1 MNRVFRIVWSKALNA
16 WVVASELTG
25 KHGKGRGCA
34 ASSTIDERSSPARA
48 LYGAWTLR
56 LGVLMGLASLYAT
69 PTLAADKYWDVNGGS
84 AGSGGVGVW
93 DTTLANW
100 NAASDGVAG
109 PFTVWNNTSLDNAI
123 FAGTAATVTLG
134 TNVTANSVIF
144 NVTGY
149 TLKNGTLTL
158 AGPTP
163 SISGAGTILSVIAG
177 NAGLAKNGAGLLTL
191 GGANTFT
198 GGITVNAGTLA
209 VTSDAN
215 LGNAGNGITLASGTG
230 LTATVPTDGSGS
242 ALAASRVVTVLGSST
257 IAGNGVGT
265 ARFTGIGSLNL
276 GSGVTLANNANDYTG
291 TTSFN
296 TGGNYGFT
304 SVGNLGEV
312 SSLGAPTTQANGIIT
327 VASGGGLNGNLYYTG
342 DGDVSNRDWRF
353 VNGGTSLINQGVVGN
368 VLDLSGNIAVGG
380 GSGTQAFSALNG
392 DFTLRGVISNTGTGE
407 IFYTGNAGRNITVL
421 GANTYSGPV
430 GITNINLYASS
441 LADAGTAS
449 SFGIGTLGN
458 INLSNAK
465 LYYTGTSAA
474 STNRTYTFLG
484 ANTIAN
490 NGQGALSFTGVGAF
504 SATGTNSL
512 TLGGTYTGTNTDSG
526 TISGNGSVVINGS
539 GSWVFSGNNT
549 YAGTT
554 TVTAGT
560 LTAGSTNAFGAST
573 GLIVNGGLLDLNN
586 LAITAPSLA
595 GTGGTVNLGS
605 GSLTLNAASGSTS
618 YAGSIGGTGSLTKLG
633 AGMQTLT
640 GANTYTGATTIG
652 AGTLALNFAAT
663 GAPASNIINS
673 ASALDLDGGTLSVTG
688 KAGASAQAFNGL
700 DITGGN
706 NRISATAGSG
716 GALGLSLGAINRSS
730 GLVDF
735 AFNTGTTIT
744 TTNADGALGGW
755 ATVNSS
761 DYAQVTGGVI
771 TAFTNY
777 ADKDDASTWQS
788 GDIVSDEGGNAN
800 TPYFGTVNGN
810 VALGGMKVAAAATSI
825 VTVGTGNTLSIDGSI
840 IVSPTA
846 GSATETIQGGSLT
859 GGAGGSPLGVLQ
871 NSSGNFN
878 ISSTIVDNGGATS
891 FALNGLGTG
900 AVTLFG
906 ANTYTGATTV
916 SGTTLGFNSVANGGS
931 ASAIGA
937 SSNDPS
943 NLVLENG
950 TLHYTGATNGTD
962 RGFTL
967 VDGGPSRTIQVDGTT
982 DLTFSGVVTSPDDAG
997 FTKTGAGTL
1006 TLSNAANDFIG
1017 PVVVSGGLLSTG
1029 TLANGGIDSGIGAGS
1044 NASSSLVLQTGGGL
1058 EYTGADVSTNRGFT
1072 LASGQAHV
1080 SVDQATT
1087 TLIDSGAV
1095 VGSGALNKDGDG
1107 TLVLAGANTYSG
1119 GTTIT
1124 DGTLRAGSS
1133 TAFGA
1138 NGQMT
1143 VNAGATLD
1151 AATFPVSI
1159 GALNGAGSVTL
1170 GTGSGLTINGNGVWT
1185 GSISGVGGVTIGSG
1199 RTQIM
1204 TGCGNSYTGA
1214 TVILSSTLSTDCLAN
1229 GGQPS
1234 GIGASSNAAS
1244 NFQLGG
1250 TFIYTGTSVSIDRG
1264 IQLIANS
1271 AINVS
1276 NAGTTLGISGPIV
1289 NNGQIQKQGAG
1300 TLVLSGSNTNVVGTY
1315 VRGGILRAGATN
1327 AFGSGYLVTDNVAGL
1342 SVDLNGFNT
1351 QASYLAG
1358 GGTAGGNINLGSATL
1373 TVTSG
1378 SGVASTATYAGAIAG
1393 TGSFVKTGANIEY
1406 LSGGASTYTG
1416 TTTIG
1421 TLNVNGTTALVGG
1434 TLQVNVLADG
1444 GTTSSI
1450 GASSN
1455 AASNLVLNNGTLQY
1469 LGAGNT
1475 TDRLFTLGPSSA
1487 LDASGAGALQ
1497 FTNTGAVAFSG
1508 AANSA
1513 QTVTLTGTSTA
1524 NNSLALQITNNGTG
1538 NTSVNKTGTGTWI
1551 LRNAASTYGGVTT
1564 ITGGVLGVDHLTNG
1578 GQASSIGAS
1587 SNAATNLVI
1596 GNGATLRYTGAGDT
1610 TDRLFTLSAGTS
1622 VIESSGT
1629 GAIVFSNTGPAAYAG
1644 SGNRT
1649 LGLGGT
1655 NTGNNT
1661 MGGSIVDGTGG
1672 VTTVGKNDAGT
1683 WLLTGNNTYTGNTVV
1698 NAGLLQ
1704 IGNGGTTGAIASP
1717 TVIVDTAGTLG
1728 FDRSDTM
1735 TLAGTIS
1742 GAGDV
1747 MQSGTGTTV
1756 LTATNV
1762 YTGGTTITAGTL
1774 QLGNGGANGSIV
1786 GDVTDNGTLALN
1798 RSDVYTFGGL
1808 VSGTGG
1814 VNQFGSG
1821 TTVLTGTNS
1830 YAGTTNVQAG
1840 TLLIDGNQSAATG
1853 ATAVQSGAALGGSGT
1868 IGGNVTVANGGA
1880 LNPGDASA
1888 AGTLT
1893 INGGLAL
1900 GATSSLNYQFG
1911 QPNVVGGA
1919 LNDLTVVH
1927 GNLGLD
1933 GTLNV
1938 SATPGG
1944 SFGPGLY
1951 RIISYDGTLSGNG
1964 LTLGTTPAGTYQV
1977 QTSVANQVNLLN
1989 SSGLTLNFW
1998 DGPNGHANNII
2009 DGGAGVWQAS
2019 AGNSN
2024 WADQTGQFNAPYT
2037 DGEFAIFMGVPGT
2050 VTVDNTAGAVT
2061 SSGMQF
2067 AVDGYTVTGS
2077 SITLATGQDVIR
2089 VGDGT
2094 AAGASMTATIGAQ
2107 MTGTNVQLVKEDLGT
2122 LVLTNSNPFTGSLA
2136 INGGVVQVSNNSFL
2150 GGAAATLSFD
2160 GGTLRNT
2167 AAFSLARTTT
2177 INQGGAT
2184 FDTQADLSAP
2194 RVISGAGALTKIG
2207 AGALT
2212 LSGTN
2217 TYAGG
2222 TTIDAG
2228 SIIVSSDANLGNAS
2242 GALTFNS
2249 GALENSA
2256 SFTSSRTI
2264 TLNNPGG
2271 SLLTDADLTLTGAIV
2286 GAGSLT
2292 KGGNAGLVLTA
2303 DNTYTGGT
2311 TIAAGA
2317 LQLGNGGTTGSIL
2330 GSITNNGTL
2339 VFDRSDTLAFTG
2351 AISGSGALEQQGS
2364 GITVLSAANSYTGP
2378 TAVRAGSL
2386 IINGNQSAAT
2396 GVTSVDSGGTLG
2408 GKGVIGGDVS
2418 IADGG
2423 TLSPGDVGSAPGTL
2437 TVKGSVAL
2445 SGASNLSINLGQANV
2460 VGGPLN
2466 DLVQVNGDLTL
2477 DGTLN
2482 VSVSSGGTFDPGIYR
2497 IIGYTG
2503 ALTDNGLTIGSV
2515 PSPDY
2520 FLQTSIA
2527 QQVNLVNTNG
2537 LSVNFWDGN
2546 GARGDGQV
2554 QGGDG
2559 VWQGTTGNDNWT
2571 LLDGS
2576 INAPYQD
2583 SSFAVF
2589 AGAAGTVT
2597 VDATTQGAVNS
2608 DGMQFAT
2615 DGYRVEG
2622 DAIALVGTAPVIR
2635 VGDGTT
2641 AGAGMTATIASVL
2654 IGSNGMTKSDL
2665 GTLVLAGNNS
2675 YTGGTTISGGTL
2687 QLGEGG
2693 ASGSIVGDVVDNG
2706 TLAFDHSDVQT
2717 FGGAISGT
2725 GGVTQM
2731 GAGTTTLTS
2740 NNTYTGATTVSGGTL
2755 LVEGDQSAATGATT
2769 VQNGGTLGGS
2779 GIIGGDVTVANG
2791 GTLSPGN
2798 SPGTLTVNGNLT
2810 LNAGATLDYQLGQ
2823 AGTVGGSLND
2833 LTVVHGNLT
2842 LDGTLNVSTTPGG
2855 TFGAGVYRLFNYDG
2869 TLTDNGLAIGSTPS
2883 TNVFVQTSLANQVNL
2898 VNTDGLTLSFW
2909 DGPGHANDGAIT
2921 GGTGT
2926 WRLADNDYW
2935 TDATGALNAPYS
2947 NGTFAVFGGTGG
2959 TVTVDN
2965 TNGQVT
2971 ASGMQFQSDG
2981 YRLTGGSV
2989 ALAGGAATIRVGDG
3003 TAAGAG
3009 MTATI
3014 DSVITGGAM
3023 LVKDDLGTLVLT
3035 GANTYIG
3042 GTTIQAGTLQIAN
3055 DGNLGLASGSLSIN
3069 DATLHTTGT
3078 MQTNRTVGLG
3088 GAATIDT
3095 DNGTTLT
3102 ISNGLQGSGSL
3113 TKTGDGTLELGGA
3126 STYAG
3131 DTTVAAGTLSAAVA
3145 NAFNASS
3152 ATTVQ
3157 SGATLDLGGFAQRT
3171 GALTNA
3177 GSVNFGRAP
3186 GTTLTVQ
3193 GDYVGQGGMLNINS
3207 ALGGDNSATDM
3218 LVVTGNTSGNT
3229 TVQVTNAG
3237 GAGAATTQGIKIID
3251 VQGASNGTFA
3261 LKGDYVFQGQQAV
3274 VAGAYAYRLYK
3285 DGINGPDG
3293 DWYLRSAL
3301 TDPPTDPGNPTG
3313 PTNPGNPTGGG
3324 GTPLYQP
3331 GVPLYEAYA
3340 GILQQANTLDT
3351 LVQRTGDRQWAD
3363 GQPSDAMTPGE
3374 GVWTRVQGGDHTIK
3388 PESSTT
3394 GTNYDI
3400 SDWKSEV
3407 GLDATLSDNGSG
3419 KLVGSASLH
3428 YDHYNSDVSSAYGDG
3443 RINTRAY
3450 GVGAALTWYAN
3461 NGLYVDG
3468 QLRWM
3473 HLDSDLHSNTL
3484 GMAEN
3489 DNKAA
3494 GYAAGVEVGQRFRLS
3509 DAWSIVPQA
3518 QVTWGNVSFDGFN
3531 DAFGARVSQ
3540 QSGAAA
3546 AARGGAAID
3555 YLSTHSGDSGPVV
3568 THVYAI
3574 ANVYDNFKDT
3584 AQVNVAGTD
3593 FSTRNERWWGGFG
3606 LGGSLD
3612 WAGGRYSVYGEVQ
3625 AQTGLSHFG
3634 DSHAVN
3640 GTLGFRMRW

>member
-1 MNRVFRIVWSKALNA
+1 MNRVFRIVWSTALNA

-34 ASSTIDERSSPARA
+34 ASATIDERSSPARA
-48 LYGAWTLR
+48 SHGAWKLR
-56 LGVLMGLASLYAT
+56 LGVLVGLASLYAA
-69 PTLAADKYWDVNGGS
+69 PTLAADKYWDVNGG
-84 AGSGGVGVW
+84 AGGSGGTGTW
-93 DTTLANW
+93 DTSLTLW
-100 NAASDGVAG
+100 NAANDGVAG
-109 PFTVWNNTSLDNAI
+109 PFTAWNNTNIDNAI
-123 FAGTAATVTLG
+123 FAGTAGTVTLG
-134 TNVTANSVIF
+134 TGITANTLTF
-144 NVTGY
+144 NTNGY
-149 TLKNGTLTL
+149 TLTGGTLTL
-158 AGPTP
+158 AGTTP
-163 SISGAGTILSVIAG
+163 SIVGAATINSIIAG
-177 NAGLAKNGAGLLTL
+177 NAGLTKNGAGLLTL
-191 GGANTFT
+191 GGTNTFT

-215 LGNAGNGITLASGTG
+215 LGNASNGITLANGTG
-230 LTATVPTDGSGS
+230 LTATVPTGGT
-242 ALAASRVVTVLGSST
+242 ALAASRVVTVNGTVS
-257 IAGNGVGT
+257 IGGNGVGA
-265 ARFTGIGSLNL
+265 ARFTGAGSLNF
-276 GSGVTLANNANDYTG
+276 GSGVTLTNTANDYTG
-291 TTSFN
+291 ATGFN

-304 SVGNLGEV
+304 SIGNLGET
-312 SSLGAPTTQANGIIT
+312 STLGAPITVANGTVT
-327 VASGGGLNGNLYYTG
+327 VASGGGLAGNLYYSG
-342 DGDVSNRDWRF
+342 DGDVSNRNWSF
-353 VNGGTSLINQGVVGN
+353 VGGSTSLRNTGTGT
-368 VLDLSGNIAVGG
+368 LDLSGTMAMAGG
-380 GSGTQAFSALNG
+380 TTASPQTFDVETG
-392 DFTLRGVISNTGTGE
+392 DMILRGVISDAVGRSV
-407 IFYTGNAGRNITVL
+407 FYTGVAGRNITLDGVNTYIGPSL
-421 GANTYSGPV
+421 ITNINVYVSSLTDSGTASSLGTGGHGNITLTNGKLYYTGGTTSTNRFYAFDGASTFANNGTGGLSLTGGATFVAGGTDSITLGGTYAGTNSYASAISGTGNVVVNNSGNWLLSGANTYS
-430 GITNINLYASS
+430 
-441 LADAGTAS
+441 
-449 SFGIGTLGN
+449 
-458 INLSNAK
+458 
-465 LYYTGTSAA
+465 
-474 STNRTYTFLG
+474 
-484 ANTIAN
+484 
-490 NGQGALSFTGVGAF
+490 
-504 SATGTNSL
+504 
-512 TLGGTYTGTNTDSG
+512 
-526 TISGNGSVVINGS
+526 
-539 GSWVFSGNNT
+539 
-549 YAGTT
+549 GTT

-560 LTAGSTNAFGAST
+560 LTAGSTSAFGASK
-573 GLIVNGGLLDLNN
+573 GVIVNGGTLDLNS
-586 LAITAPSLA
+586 LAIIVPSLA
-595 GTGGTVNLGS
+595 GTGGAVNLGS

-633 AGMQTLT
+633 AGTQMLT
-640 GANTYTGATTIG
+640 GANTYTGATTVG
-652 AGTLALNFAAT
+652 GGTLALDYSIA
-663 GAPASNIINS
+663 GAPASNIISSSSTLNM
-673 ASALDLDGGTLSVTG
+673 DGGTLSVKG
-688 KAGASAQAFNGL
+688 KAGANAQAFNGL
-700 DITGGN
+700 NIIGGN
-706 NRISATAGSG
+706 NSISATAGSG
-716 GALGLSLGAINRSS
+716 GTLALSLGAINRSS

-735 AFNTGTTIT
+735 SFNTGATIT

-755 ATVNSS
+755 ATVNESN
-761 DYAQVTGGVI
+761 YAQVTGGVI

-777 ADKDDASTWQS
+777 ADKDDASTWIN

-800 TPYFGTVNGN
+800 TPYTGTVTGS
-810 VALGGMKVAAAATSI
+810 VALGGMKVAAAAGS
-825 VTVGTGNTLSIDGSI
+825 TVNVSTGNTLSVDGSI

-846 GSATETIQGGSLT
+846 GSANQTIQGGSVT
-859 GGAGGSPLGVLQ
+859 GGAAGSPLGVLQ
-871 NSSGNFN
+871 NAAGNFSIN
-878 ISSTIVDNGGATS
+878 STVVDNGGATS
-891 FALNGLGTG
+891 FAVNGLGTG
-900 AVTLFG
+900 VVTLNG
-906 ANTYTGATTV
+906 ANTYTGSTTV
-916 SGTTLGFNSVANGGS
+916 SGTTLAFNSVANGGA

-950 TLHYTGATNGTD
+950 TLHYTGATSTTD

-967 VDGGPSRTIQVDGTT
+967 ADGGPSRTIQVDGTT
-982 DLTFSGVVTSPDDAG
+982 NLTFSGQVISPDDAG
-997 FTKTGAGTL
+997 FTKTGSGTL
-1006 TLSNAANDFIG
+1006 TLSNAANDFVG
-1017 PVVVSGGLLSTG
+1017 PVIVGSGYLATG
-1029 TLANGGIDSGIGAGS
+1029 SLADGGVASGIGA
-1044 NASSSLVLQTGGGL
+1044 ASSAPSNLVLQNGGGL
-1058 EYTGADVSTNRGFT
+1058 EYTGATTSTNRGFT
-1072 LASGQAHV
+1072 LAAAVGHV
-1080 SVDQATT
+1080 AVDQAAT
-1087 TLIDSGAV
+1087 TLTVSGSI
-1095 VGSGALNKDGDG
+1095 VGAGGFNKDGAG
-1107 TLVLAGANTYSG
+1107 TLVLSGANTYSG
-1119 GTTIT
+1119 GTGVNA
-1124 DGTLRAGSS
+1124 GTLRAGSPS
-1133 TAFGA
+1133 AFGA
-1138 NGQMT
+1138 GIMT
-1143 VNAGATLD
+1143 VAAGATLD
-1151 AATFPVSI
+1151 TATFPISV
-1159 GALNGAGSVTL
+1159 GGLNGAGNVTMSA
-1170 GTGSGLTINGNGVWT
+1170 GGGLTINGNGTWT
-1185 GSISGVGGVTIGSG
+1185 GAISGPGGVTVVGH
-1199 RTQIM
+1199 TETM

-1214 TVILSSTLSTDCLAN
+1214 TTISSGQIITDCLAN

-1234 GIGASSNAAS
+1234 GIGASGNAPT
-1244 NFQLGG
+1244 NLNITG
-1250 TFIYTGTSVSIDRG
+1250 TLSYTGTSVNIDRG
-1264 IQLIANS
+1264 INLTGNA
-1271 AINVS
+1271 ALNVT
-1276 NAGTTLGISGPIV
+1276 NAGTTLGISGPII
-1289 NNGQIQKQGAG
+1289 NNGQVQKQGAG
-1300 TLVLSGSNTNVVGTY
+1300 TLVLSGTNSNIVGTY
-1315 VRGGILRAGATN
+1315 VRGGTLSAGSTN
-1327 AFGSGYLVTDNVAGL
+1327 AFGSGYLVTDNVAGV

-1351 QASYLAG
+1351 NASYLAG
-1358 GGTAGGNINLGSATL
+1358 GGTTGGNIDLGNGTL
-1373 TVTSG
+1373 TVTNG
-1378 SGVASTATYAGAIAG
+1378 STAATATYAGAITG
-1393 TGSFVKTGANIEY
+1393 TGGFVKNGANIEY

-1416 TTTIG
+1416 STTIG
-1421 TLNVNGTTALVGG
+1421 TLAATGG
-1434 TLQVNVLADG
+1434 MLEVYVLADG
-1444 GTTSSI
+1444 GMASSI

-1469 LGAGNT
+1469 LGMGNT
-1475 TDRLFTLGPSSA
+1475 TDRLFTLGPSST
-1487 LDASGAGALQ
+1487 LDASGAGAVQ

-1508 AANSA
+1508 PANSA
-1513 QTVTLTGTSTA
+1513 QVVAITGSSTA
-1524 NNSLALQITNNGTG
+1524 NNSLALQITDNGTG
-1538 NTSVNKTGTGTWI
+1538 STSVSKTGGGTWI
-1551 LRNAASTYGGVTT
+1551 LRNAASTYSGVTT
-1564 ITGGVLGVDHLTNG
+1564 ISGGVLGVDHLTNG

-1587 SNAATNLVI
+1587 SNAASNLVI
-1596 GNGATLRYTGAGDT
+1596 GNGTLLGATLRYTGTGDT
-1610 TDRLFTLSAGTS
+1610 TDRLFTLLTGSS

-1629 GAIVFSNTGPAAYAG
+1629 GAIVFSNTGSAAYAG
-1644 SGNRT
+1644 SGART
-1649 LGLGGT
+1649 LSLGGT

-1661 MGGSIVDGTGG
+1661 MGGSIIDGTGG
-1672 VTTVGKNDAGT
+1672 VTTLAKNDTGT

-1698 NAGLLQ
+1698 NTGLLQ
-1704 IGNGGTTGAIASP
+1704 IGNGGTAGSIASP

-1747 MQSGTGTTV
+1747 VQSGAGTTV
-1756 LTATNV
+1756 LTATNI
-1762 YTGGTTITAGTL
+1762 YTGGTAITAGTL
-1774 QLGNGGANGSIV
+1774 QLGNGGANGTIV
-1786 GDVTDNGTLALN
+1786 GNVADNGTLAFN
-1798 RSDVYTFGGL
+1798 RSDVYTFGGV

-1814 VNQFGSG
+1814 VTQLGSG
-1821 TTVLTGTNS
+1821 TTVLNASNS
-1830 YAGTTNVQAG
+1830 YAGATNVQAG
-1840 TLLIDGNQSAATG
+1840 TLLIDGDQSAATG
-1853 ATAVQSGAALGGSGT
+1853 ATTVQSGATLGGAGT
-1868 IGGNVTVANGGA
+1868 IGGSVTVMNGGA

-1888 AGTLT
+1888 TGTLT
-1893 INGGLAL
+1893 INGGLTL
-1900 GATSSLNYQFG
+1900 GATSTLNYQFG
-1911 QPNVVGGA
+1911 QPNVVGGS
-1919 LNDLTVVH
+1919 LNDLAVVH
-1927 GNLGLD
+1927 GNLSLD

-1951 RIISYDGTLSGNG
+1951 RIISYDGTLTDNG
-1964 LTLGTTPAGTYQV
+1964 LALGSTPAGTYQV
-1977 QTSVANQVNLLN
+1977 QTSVAHQVNLLN

-1998 DGPNGHANNII
+1998 DGPSGHANNTI
-2009 DGGAGVWQAS
+2009 DGGTGVWQGTG
-2019 AGNSN
+2019 GNNN

-2037 DGEFAIFMGVPGT
+2037 DGEFSIFMGTPGT
-2050 VTVDNTAGAVT
+2050 VTVDNTVGTVH

-2077 SITLATGQDVIR
+2077 PITLVTGQDVIR

-2094 AAGASMTATIGAQ
+2094 AAGANMTATIGAS
-2107 MTGTNVQLVKEDLGT
+2107 MIGTNVQLVKEDLGT
-2122 LVLTNSNPFTGSLA
+2122 LVLTNSNAFTGNFA
-2136 INGGVVQVSNNSFL
+2136 INAGVVQVTNNSFL

-2167 AAFSLARTTT
+2167 AAFTLSRTTT

-2184 FDTQADLSAP
+2184 FDTEADLSAP
-2194 RVISGAGALTKIG
+2194 RTISGAGELTKTD

-2212 LSGTN
+2212 LAGTN

-2249 GALENSA
+2249 GVLENTA
-2256 SFTSSRTI
+2256 AFTSSRAV
-2264 TLNNPGG
+2264 TLNSPGG
-2271 SLLTDADLTLTGAIV
+2271 SLLTDADLTLAGAIG
-2286 GAGSLT
+2286 GAGALT
-2292 KGGNAGLVLTA
+2292 KSGNGALVLTA
-2303 DNTYTGGT
+2303 DNNYTGGT
-2311 TIAAGA
+2311 VLQAGT
-2317 LQLGNGGTTGSIL
+2317 LQLGNGGTSGSIQ
-2330 GSITNNGTL
+2330 GNVANNGTL
-2339 VFDRSDTLAFTG
+2339 VFDRSDSVAFTG
-2351 AISGSGALEQQGS
+2351 AISGTGALEQQGA
-2364 GITVLSAANSYTGP
+2364 GTTVLSAANSYTGP

-2386 IINGNQSAAT
+2386 IINGDQSAAT
-2396 GVTSVDSGGTLG
+2396 GTTSVDSGGTLG
-2408 GKGVIGGDVS
+2408 GKGIVGGDVTV
-2418 IADGG
+2418 ADGG

-2445 SGASNLSINLGQANV
+2445 SDTSNLEVNMGQANV

-2537 LSVNFWDGN
+2537 LAVNFWDGN

-2559 VWQGTTGNDNWT
+2559 VWQNASGNDNWT
-2571 LLDGS
+2571 VIDGS

-2583 SSFAVF
+2583 SSFAIF

-2597 VDATTQGAVNS
+2597 VDASLGAINTS
-2608 DGMQFAT
+2608 GMQFAT
-2615 DGYRVEG
+2615 DGYRLEG
-2622 DAIALVGTAPVIR
+2622 DAIALVGSAPVIR

-2654 IGSNGMTKSDL
+2654 TGSNGMTKSDL
-2665 GTLVLAGNNS
+2665 GTLVLAGNNT
-2675 YTGGTTISGGTL
+2675 YTGGTTIAAGTL

-2693 ASGSIVGDVVDNG
+2693 TSGTILGDVVNNG
-2706 TLAFDHSDVQT
+2706 TLAFDRSDVQT
-2717 FGGAISGT
+2717 FAGAISGS

-2731 GAGTTTLTS
+2731 GAGSTTLTS
-2740 NNTYTGATTVSGGTL
+2740 NNSYTGATVVSGGTL
-2755 LVEGDQSAATGATT
+2755 LIDGDQTAATGATT
-2769 VQNGGTLGGS
+2769 VQSGGTLGGT
-2779 GIIGGDVTVANG
+2779 GIIGGNVTVANG

-2810 LNAGATLDYQLGQ
+2810 LSAGAIVDYQLGQ

-2869 TLTDNGLAIGSTPS
+2869 TLTDNGLAIGTSPS

-2935 TDATGALNAPYS
+2935 TDATGALNAPYT
-2947 NGTFAVFGGTGG
+2947 NGSFAVFGGTGG

-2965 TNGQVT
+2965 ANGQVS
-2971 ASGMQFQSDG
+2971 ASGLQFQSDG
-2981 YRLTGGSV
+2981 YRVTGGAIQLTGGAS
-2989 ALAGGAATIRVGDG
+2989 TIRVGDG
-3003 TAAGAG
+3003 TAAGAS

-3014 DSVITGGAM
+3014 DAALTGGSM

-3035 GANTYIG
+3035 GANTYSG
-3042 GTTIQAGTLQIAN
+3042 GTTVHAGTLQVAN
-3055 DGNLGLASGSLSIN
+3055 DGNLGFAGGSLSID
-3069 DATLHTTGT
+3069 DATLHTTGSFLSD
-3078 MQTNRTVGLG
+3078 RTVGLG

-3095 DNGTTLT
+3095 DDGTTLT
-3102 ISNGLQGSGSL
+3102 LSNGLQGSGSL
-3113 TKTGDGTLELGGA
+3113 TKTGTGTLTLGGS
-3126 STYAG
+3126 STYSG
-3131 DTTVAAGTLSAAVA
+3131 DTTVAAGALSAAVA

-3157 SGATLDLGGFAQRT
+3157 SGATLDLGGFAQST

-3177 GSVNFGRAP
+3177 GTVNFGHAP

-3193 GDYVGQGGMLNINS
+3193 GDYVGQGGTLNVNT
-3207 ALGGDNSATDM
+3207 ALGGDGSATDM

-3229 TVQVTNAG
+3229 TVQVTNVG
-3237 GAGAATTQGIKIID
+3237 GTGAATTQGIKLID

-3274 VAGAYAYRLYK
+3274 VAGAYAYRLYQ
-3285 DGINGPDG
+3285 NGVDNADG

-3301 TDPPTDPGNPTG
+3301 TNPPSDPGDPGNPGTPGGPGTG
-3313 PTNPGNPTGGG
+3313 TGGA
-3324 GTPLYQP
+3324 TPLYQP

-3363 GQPSDAMTPGE
+3363 GQSSDAMTPGE

-3394 GTNYDI
+3394 GTNYDM

-3407 GLDATLSDNGSG
+3407 GLDATLADVGSG

-3540 QSGAAA
+3540 QAGSAA
-3546 AARGGAAID
+3546 AARAGTAID
-3555 YLSTHSGDSGPVV
+3555 YLTTHSGDSGPVV
-3568 THVYAI
+3568 THLYAI
-3574 ANVYDNFKDT
+3574 ANVYDNFKDA
-3584 AQVNVAGTD
+3584 AQVNVSGTD

-3606 LGGSLD
+3606 LGGALD